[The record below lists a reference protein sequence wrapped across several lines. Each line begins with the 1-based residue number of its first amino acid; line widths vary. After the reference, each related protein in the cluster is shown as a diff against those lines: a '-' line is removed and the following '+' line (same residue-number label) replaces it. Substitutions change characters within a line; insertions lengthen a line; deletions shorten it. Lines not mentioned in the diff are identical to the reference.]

1 MRLAKRRRQTGR
13 VNGEKNMRMKSIA
26 LLLGSVSLALAL
38 PACRAK
44 TGNEV
49 EAVEASKS
57 GIDLAAM
64 DRQVK
69 PGDDFFSYANG
80 TWFKNTEIPADR
92 SSISSSFVTSQELEK
107 RLDGLF
113 NELAKSSAA
122 PGSNERKLADYR
134 AAFMDQAGI
143 DRRTLPAL
151 KADID
156 RFMAIPDKRVLAGE
170 IGGTIRADVDP
181 LNATDLQAENLFGVF
196 VTQSMSNPSKN
207 VPYLLQGGLG
217 LPDRDYY
224 LSPDPEMAKIRDAYR
239 PFIARM
245 LASAG
250 LDQAEARARRVYE
263 LERKIAAAHATIVET
278 EDSFKAN
285 NPWSQADFAK
295 KAPGLD
301 WNAFFQAAQLS
312 TVPTIVVWHPE
323 PTRKLAALMA
333 SEPLDA
339 WKDWLAFHQIIQS
352 GPVLPAQ
359 MHRDD
364 FAFFGTTLVG
374 QPEER
379 PRDKQLQQN
388 LNALMGDAVGELYVA
403 KYFPA
408 SEKADIDK
416 MVSGIKTAFDKR
428 IAALEWMAPETK
440 AEARAKVTSMKVGI
454 GYPDRWRDYSSLE
467 VKPDDA
473 YGNYQRA
480 LQFEYRH
487 QLAKLGKAPDRG
499 EWWMVPQIINAINL
513 PLQNALNF
521 PAGILQPPYY
531 HAGADP
537 AANYG
542 AIGAVIGHEI
552 SHSFDNLGSTFDS
565 QGRLRN
571 WWTPADLAR
580 FNQAGQALVAQYDAY
595 EPLPG
600 LHINGRQTLAEN
612 IADVAGL
619 AAAYDAYKASL
630 DGKEAPVIDGFTGD
644 QRFFIAFAQAW
655 ASKMRDAA
663 MRARIATDGHSP
675 GQWRAL
681 TVRNL
686 DPWYAAFNVKP
697 DDKLYLAPDKRV
709 KVW

>member
-1 MRLAKRRRQTGR
+1 MRTKT
-13 VNGEKNMRMKSIA
+13 IA
-26 LLLGSVSLALAL
+26 LLLASAGLALSL
-38 PACRAK
+38 PACKGTADNNQ
-44 TGNEV
+44 T
-49 EAVEASKS
+49 EAVAGNKS
-57 GIDLAAM
+57 GLDLAAM
-64 DRQVK
+64 DKSVK
-69 PGDDFFSYANG
+69 PGDDFFLYANG
-80 TWFKNTEIPADR
+80 TWFKNTQIPADR
-92 SSISSSFVTSQELEK
+92 SNISSSFVTQQELEK

-113 NELAKSSAA
+113 GELAKSSAN

-143 DRRTLPAL
+143 DQRTPPAL

-156 RFMAIPDKRVLAGE
+156 RFESIADKKALASAIGS
-170 IGGTIRADVDP
+170 TIRADVDP
-181 LNATDLQAENLFGVF
+181 LNATNLQTENLFGIF
-196 VTQSMSNPSKN
+196 VTQSMSEPSKN

-224 LSPDPEMAKIRDAYR
+224 LSSDPEMAKIRDAYR
-239 PFIARM
+239 PFIAKM

-250 LDQAEARARRVYE
+250 LDQADARAKRVYD
-263 LERKIAAAHATIVET
+263 LEAKIAAAHATIVET

-323 PTRKLAALMA
+323 PTRKLAALVA
-333 SEPLDA
+333 SEPLEA

-352 GPVLPAQ
+352 GPVLPTQA
-359 MHRDD
+359 HKDD
-364 FAFFGTTLVG
+364 FAFFGTTLTG
-374 QPEER
+374 TPEER

-388 LNALMGDAVGELYVA
+388 LNGLMGDAVGQLYVA

-416 MVSGIKTAFDKR
+416 MVSGIKGAFDKR
-428 IAALEWMAPETK
+428 IAALDWMAPETK
-440 AEARAKVTSMKVGI
+440 KEARAKVTSMKVGI
-454 GYPDRWRDYSSLE
+454 GYPDHWRDYSSLE
-467 VKPDDA
+467 VKPADA

-487 QLAKLGKAPDRG
+487 QLAKLGQAPDKG
-499 EWWMVPQIINAINL
+499 EWWMVPQIINAVNL

-521 PAGILQPPYY
+521 PAGILQPPFY
-531 HAGADP
+531 HPGADP

-542 AIGAVIGHEI
+542 AIGAVMGHEI

-580 FNQAGQALVAQYDAY
+580 FNKAGQALVAQYDAY
-595 EPLPG
+595 GPLPG

-619 AAAYDAYKASL
+619 SAAYDAYKASL
-630 DGKEAPVIDGFTGD
+630 GGKEAPVIDGFTGD
-644 QRFFIAFAQAW
+644 QRFFIAFAQTW
-655 ASKMRDAA
+655 ASKLRDAA
-663 MRARIATDGHSP
+663 LRARIATDGHSP

-697 DDKLYLAPDKRV
+697 GEKLYLAPEKRV
-709 KVW
+709 KIW